1 MKKNVKKYETE
12 IDGKKI
18 TVETGR
24 LAKQASAAVT
34 LQMGETIVMATAM
47 ISKEAR
53 DIDFFP
59 LMVDYEERY
68 SAAGRI
74 KGPRF
79 SKREGKPSNEA
90 ILIGRMIDRGLRP
103 LFPQNMRNEVQV
115 ICLPLSLDHEN
126 RPDMVAML
134 AACIAIHIS
143 EIPFDGPLACVRLGM
158 SGGFPIINPTIEE
171 MEHSELELVV
181 MGDGNRITMVECD
194 AEELSDDNMK
204 KAFDTAMEHMG
215 PLAKFVDDIRKDIG
229 KPKLKDD
236 QLTMRSG
243 QNPEYKEIIEEMK
256 KAAHPHLDKF
266 LFNTPK
272 GSKGERKDILKGLEK
287 LLIEQFKSKYVKEK
301 GGEAEAEK
309 YLKGVLSKFFYEF
322 IEEQVTIAI
331 LEKKKRVDGRK
342 LDQIRPLAAE
352 VGLLPRTHGSGLFE
366 RGETQILTMVTLGA
380 PFDEQSV
387 ETMESDG
394 SKKYFHHY
402 NFLPYSVGEVK
413 MLRGAGR
420 REIGHGALAEKA
432 LVPVLPDE
440 ETFPYTIRVVSETM
454 SSNGSSSMGSTCGST
469 LALMDAGVP
478 IKKPVGGI
486 AMGIASHGK
495 KWAILTD
502 IQDLEDGPGGM
513 DFKFTGTRDGITAIQ
528 MDTKT
533 SGLTKEMIHA
543 VFPQMRKALNEVIDC
558 IVEAIPEPRKELSQ
572 WAPRIIS
579 FKIDPQKIGDVIGP
593 GGKKIRA
600 ITEELDVKI
609 DINDDGLV
617 MITTSDVEKGKIAE
631 KMIRDIVRVVEVDEI
646 FEEAVVVKIMPFGAF
661 LNLTPGQDGMLHVS
675 EIEWGRVENVTDR
688 INLGDKVRVK
698 VIKIDFGKVDVSR
711 KALLPKPEGYVEPER
726 RPRRD
731 DDRRGSDRGDRRGG
745 DRRGGDRDRRG
756 GGDRRGG
763 DRDRPPRRPRDDGP
777 NRDGYA
783 GERKDERLEDIEKR
797 KTEKKPEAEESKEE

>member
-1 MKKNVKKYETE
+1 MEKNVKRYETE

-18 TVETGR
+18 IVETGR

-34 LQMGETIVMATAM
+34 VQMGETVIMATAM

-68 SAAGRI
+68 AAAGRI

-79 SKREGKPSNEA
+79 SKREGRPSNEA
-90 ILIGRMIDRGLRP
+90 VLIGRMIDRGLRP
-103 LFPQNMRNEVQV
+103 MFPQNMRNEVQV

-126 RPDMVAML
+126 RPDIVAML
-134 AACIAIHIS
+134 AACIAVHIS
-143 EIPFDGPLACVRLGM
+143 EIPFDGPLGCVRLGM

-171 MEHSELELVV
+171 MEHSELQLIV
-181 MGDGNRITMVECD
+181 MGDGKRVTMVECD
-194 AEELSDDNMK
+194 AQELDDEMMK
-204 KAFDTAMEHMG
+204 QAFDTAMETMG
-215 PLAKFVDDIRKDIG
+215 PIAEFVDMIRKDIG
-229 KPKLKDD
+229 KPKLTDD
-236 QLTMRSG
+236 ELTFRSSTK
-243 QNPEYKEIIEEMK
+243 PENAAIIEEL
-256 KAAHPHLDKF
+256 KAAALPHLDKY

-287 LLIEQFKSKYVKEK
+287 LLIEQFKPRFVEEK
-301 GGEAEAEK
+301 GGEEDAEK
-309 YLKGVLSKFFYEF
+309 HLKNVLKSFFYEF

-331 LEKKKRVDGRK
+331 IEKGKRVDGRK
-342 LDQIRPLAAE
+342 LDQIRPLSAE
-352 VGLLPRTHGSGLFE
+352 VGLIPRTHGSGLFE
-366 RGETQILTMVTLGA
+366 RGETQILTLVTLGA

-387 ETMESDG
+387 ETMESDS

-432 LVPVLPDE
+432 MLPVLPADID
-440 ETFPYTIRVVSETM
+440 FPYTIRVVSETM
-454 SSNGSSSMGSTCGST
+454 GSNGSSSMGSTCGST

-486 AMGIASHGK
+486 AMGIASHNGK
-495 KWAILTD
+495 WKILTD

-533 SGLTKEMIHA
+533 SGLTREMIQA
-543 VFPQMRKALNEVIDC
+543 VFPQMRKAINEVIDC
-558 IVEAIPEPRKELSQ
+558 LVAAIPEPRKELSQ
-572 WAPRIIS
+572 YAPRIIS
-579 FKIDPQKIGDVIGP
+579 FMIDPQKIGDVIGP

-600 ITEELDVKI
+600 ITEELDLKI
-609 DINDDGLV
+609 DINDDGMV
-617 MITTSDVEKGKIAE
+617 MITTNDVEKGKLAE
-631 KMIRDIVRVVEVDEI
+631 QRIRETIRVVEIDEI
-646 FEEAVVVKIMPFGAF
+646 FENATVVKIMPFGAF
-661 LNLTPGQDGMLHVS
+661 VNLTPGQDGMLHVS
-675 EIEWGRVENVTDR
+675 EIEWARVENVTDR
-688 INLGDKVRVK
+688 VNLGDKLKVK
-698 VIKIDFGKVDVSR
+698 VIKIENGKVDVSM

-726 RPRRD
+726 RPRSRD
-731 DDRRGSDRGDRRGG
+731 GDR
-745 DRRGGDRDRRG
+745 DRRGGDRDRRS
-756 GGDRRGG
+756 G
-763 DRDRPPRRPRDDGP
+763 DRDRRPRDSRSGDRAPRERRPREDGP

-783 GERKDERLEDIEKR
+783 GERKDERLEGIEKR
-797 KTEKKPEAEESKEE
+797 KTEKPDETENITEE

>member
-1 MKKNVKKYETE
+1 MEKNVKKYETE

-34 LQMGETIVMATAM
+34 VQMGETVVMATAM

-68 SAAGRI
+68 AAAGRI

-79 SKREGKPSNEA
+79 SKREGRPSNEA
-90 ILIGRMIDRGLRP
+90 VLIGRMIDRGLRP
-103 LFPQNMRNEVQV
+103 LFPQNMRNEVQI

-126 RPDMVAML
+126 RPDIVAML
-134 AACIAIHIS
+134 AACIAVHIS
-143 EIPFDGPLACVRLGM
+143 EIPFSGPLAGVRMGM

-171 MEHSELELVV
+171 MEHSELQLVV
-181 MGDGNRITMVECD
+181 MGDGHRITMVECD
-194 AEELSDDNMK
+194 AQELADESMK
-204 KAFDTAMEHMG
+204 KAFDTAMEIMG
-215 PLAKFVDDIRKDIG
+215 PIAEFADMIRKDIG
-229 KPKLKDD
+229 KPKLTDA
-236 QLTMRSG
+236 QLTFRTGSK
-243 QNPEYKEIIEEMK
+243 PENQPLIEELK
-256 KAAHPHLDKF
+256 KAAMPHLEKY

-272 GSKGERKDILKGLEK
+272 GSKGERKEILKGLEK
-287 LLIEQFKSKYVKEK
+287 KLIEQFSPKYVKEK
-301 GGEAEAEK
+301 GGEEEAEK
-309 YLKGVLSKFFYEF
+309 FVKGVLGSFFYEF

-331 LEKKKRVDGRK
+331 IEKEKRVDGRK
-342 LDQIRPLAAE
+342 LDQIRPLSAE

-366 RGETQILTMVTLGA
+366 RGETQILSMVTLGA

-432 LVPVLPDE
+432 LVPVLPDDE
-440 ETFPYTIRVVSETM
+440 AFPYTIRVVSETM
-454 SSNGSSSMGSTCGST
+454 GSNGSSSMGSTCGST

-486 AMGIASHGK
+486 AMGIATYNGK
-495 KWAILTD
+495 WKIITD

-543 VFPQMRKALNEVIDC
+543 VFPQMRKAVNEVIDC
-558 IVEAIPEPRKELSQ
+558 LVKTIPEPRKELSQ
-572 WAPRIIS
+572 YAPRIIS

-600 ITEELDVKI
+600 ITEELDLKI

-617 MITTSDVEKGKIAE
+617 MITTNDVEKGKIAE
-631 KMIRDIVRVVEVDEI
+631 QRIRDTVRVVEIDEI
-646 FEEAVVVKIMPFGAF
+646 FEEAEVVKIMPFGAF

-688 INLGDKVRVK
+688 VNLGDKIRVK
-698 VIKIDFGKVDVSR
+698 VIKIENGKVDVSR
-711 KALLPKPEGYVEPER
+711 KALLTKPEGYVEPER

-731 DDRRGSDRGDRRGG
+731 RDDRRGG
-745 DRRGGDRDRRG
+745 DRRGGDRRSS
-756 GGDRRGG
+756 DRRGG
-763 DRDRPPRRPRDDGP
+763 DRRDDDRRDRAPRRPRESGP

-783 GERKDERLEDIEKR
+783 GERKDERLDNIEKR
-797 KTEKKPEAEESKEE
+797 KTEKKPEDEAGEE